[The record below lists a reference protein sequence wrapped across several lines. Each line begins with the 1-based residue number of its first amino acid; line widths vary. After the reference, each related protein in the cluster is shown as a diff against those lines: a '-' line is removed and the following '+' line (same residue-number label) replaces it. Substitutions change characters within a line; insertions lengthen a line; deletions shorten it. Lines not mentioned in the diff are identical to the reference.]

1 MSFRE
6 MRVFVMFDLP
16 IGTAEER
23 RAYTKFRKFLMK
35 NGFIMMQWS
44 IYSKLC
50 LNSSAVKATYEKVK
64 KSVPSKG
71 IVQLMV
77 VTEKQYA
84 SIEYLTGES
93 SSEYVN
99 SIERLI
105 IL

>member
-1 MSFRE
+1 

-23 RAYTKFRKFLMK
+23 RVYTRFRRFLMK
-35 NGFIMMQWS
+35 SGFIMMQES

-50 LNSSAVKATYEKVK
+50 LNATAAKTIYDNVRKNAPK
-64 KSVPSKG
+64 KG

-84 SIEYLTGES
+84 AIEYITGES
-93 SSEYVN
+93 SSEYIN
-99 SIERLI
+99 TTDRLV

>member
-1 MSFRE
+1 

-16 IGTAEER
+16 VETAEER
-23 RAYTKFRKFLMK
+23 RSYTRFRKFLMK
-35 NGFIMMQWS
+35 NGFIMMQES

-50 LNSSAVKATYEKVK
+50 LNTTAAKTIYDNVRKNTPK
-64 KSVPSKG
+64 KG

-93 SSEYVN
+93 SSEYIN
-99 SIERLI
+99 NTDRLVV
-105 IL
+105 L